1 MTVTNKPFASRLQ
14 PFVDS
19 GAFAGAVAA
28 VASKDAVIHLEAIGF
43 ADIAAGQPMTR
54 ESLFW
59 IASQSK
65 PITCIALMI
74 LVDEGLVDVEEPV
87 ENYLPEFA
95 GSSWV
100 ATESDDEHILL
111 KRTKTSIKVRHVLSH
126 TSGLPF
132 SSKIEYPTLDILPLE
147 ARVRSYTVAPLL
159 FEPGEGYQYSNA
171 GTNTAGRIIEVV
183 SGVPYADFVRDRLTD
198 PLGMN
203 DTTFWPN
210 AEQLSRL
217 AKVYNYN
224 PDTSHVDEIPISQLR
239 YPLDGPG
246 REPMP
251 AGGLFSTV
259 DDMTLFYQMLMNG
272 GVLNGR
278 RYLSSDSIAQ
288 ATSKQTGDKVET
300 KYGFGFGADE
310 GSFGH
315 GGALGTG
322 TNVDRKRGLIKLWYV
337 QHSNYAEGQGEQ
349 ISAAF
354 QEGVEEIA
362 AAI

>member
-14 PFVDS
+14 PLVDS

-28 VASKDAVIHLEAIGF
+28 VASKDAMIWFEAVGY
-43 ADIAAGQPMTR
+43 ADLATRQPMTR
-54 ESLFW
+54 DSLFW

-65 PITCIALMI
+65 PITSIALMI
-74 LVDEGLVDVEEPV
+74 LVDEGKVNVEDPIEK
-87 ENYLPEFA
+87 YLPEFE

-100 ATESDDEHILL
+100 PAWSDEGHVLL
-111 KRTKTSIKVRHVLSH
+111 KRPANLIKVRNVLSH

-132 SSKIEYPTLDILPLE
+132 STKVEHPSLDLLPLE
-147 ARVRSYTVAPLL
+147 SRVRSYAMAPLL
-159 FEPGEGYQYSNA
+159 FAPGEGYQYSNA

-183 SGVPYADFVRDRLTD
+183 SGMPYADFLRQRLTD
-198 PLGMN
+198 PLGMK

-217 AKVYNYN
+217 AKVYDYKAE
-224 PDTSHVDEIPISQLR
+224 TGKLEEIPVSQLL

-251 AGGLFSTV
+251 AGGLFSTL
-259 DDMTLFYQMLMNG
+259 DDMTRFYQMLMNG
-272 GVLNGR
+272 GEVAGR
-278 RYLSSDSIAQ
+278 RYLSAAAVAQ

-300 KYGFGFGADE
+300 NYGFGFGADE

-322 TNVDRKRGLIKLWYV
+322 TTVDRKRGVIKLWFI
-337 QHSNYAEGQGEQ
+337 QHANYAQGQGEK
-349 ISAAF
+349 IGAAF
-354 QEGVEEIA
+354 AEGVEDVTA
-362 AAI
+362 QA